1 MLTNQ
6 HAGGIWEDMWIPAAC
21 DMCYNGCTIRV
32 HRVNGVAVKVEGIPE
47 APPNYG
53 KVCAKGNAGLM
64 NLYNPHRITSPL
76 LRANPEKGIGINP
89 QWKEISWDE
98 ALDLLVTRL
107 RAARSKDP
115 RSLVA
120 ATFDR
125 YSHFMLRSF
134 LTAFGSPNLT
144 TVSAGF
150 FCGNGMH
157 PVAYTLTGSNDVHP
171 DLKLC
176 DYLLM
181 FGTSYGFV
189 SQMNAMGLTQ
199 EMAKARMRGMK
210 LVVVDPVCSYAA
222 SQANEWIPIRPGT
235 DAAFALSL
243 MNVLVNEL
251 GLYDSAYL
259 KKYTNSTYLVARD
272 GHYLRDPKNSKPMVW
287 DARNSRAGTF
297 DAIEPMD
304 GALEGDFHLEGT
316 ETRPAFQL
324 FKEHLLAWSPE
335 RASEITTIPAQ
346 VIRRVAREFGQAA
359 RLGATL
365 CLEGRELPFRPA
377 AACWYRGVSAHKH
390 SMLNGMSVAQLNLL
404 MGAVDVPGGIL
415 NASAAGPFWGPQE
428 GADGLLIP
436 GNPFTY
442 RHMRTPVPPRKV
454 KEPETLELIELFP
467 LSVYARAMLWLGV
480 LYPERFR
487 LPYRAEVLIQCRTNM
502 MATAG
507 DPEVMAEALK
517 RIPFIVSFADHQ
529 DETTQFADLLLPDTH
544 ALERLVPIV
553 FNPYYHY
560 NNAPLPGEEWSFNF
574 QQPVVKPQGQA
585 RYWMEVLLEVADRL
599 GIRGDLYTAFN
610 AIACLEGPYRLD
622 PSRKHTWEEICDRWA
637 KSYCGEDHGLAYFL
651 RHGYY
656 AVGKRGV
663 EQSYPRVFHKGRIPL
678 YLEHFIGAGNEV
690 RKFTDEHNIP
700 WDTSDYI
707 PLMEWRPCPAHSESP
722 PDYDLFVV
730 NQKLPFLTFS
740 FTSENPWLM
749 DLAQRNAK
757 VFAVGINAETAKR
770 KGINDGDEIEME
782 TPGGRKARAVARLTQ
797 GLHPECLA
805 VPGILGRWVSSNDRA
820 LRKGVHFNS
829 LIEYTMDRLDTVS
842 AALDACVKVK
852 VSKARSS
859 GQKETKATPREES
872 AHG

>member
-1 MLTNQ
+1 MSKRQ
-6 HAGGIWEDMWIPAAC
+6 PKGSVWEDVWVPTAC

-32 HRVNGVAVKVEGIPE
+32 RRINGVAVKIEGIPE

-53 KVCAKGNAGLM
+53 KICAKGNAALM
-64 NLYNPHRITSPL
+64 NLYNPHRVVTPL
-76 LRANPEKGIGINP
+76 LRTNPEKGIGVDP
-89 QWKEISWDE
+89 RWKEISWDQ
-98 ALDLLVTRL
+98 ALDLLMEKL
-107 RAARSKDP
+107 RAARAKDP

-125 YSHFMLRSF
+125 YSHFFLRSF

-171 DLKLC
+171 DLTLC
-176 DYLLM
+176 NYLLM
-181 FGTSYGFV
+181 FGTAYGFV

-251 GLYDSAYL
+251 GLYDTEYLKRYTNSAYL
-259 KKYTNSTYLVARD
+259 IGPD
-272 GHYLRDPKNSKPMVW
+272 GHYLRDPKDGRPLVW
-287 DARNSRAGTF
+287 DSRRSRASTF
-297 DAIEPMD
+297 DAVEEMDAAIE
-304 GALEGDFHLEGT
+304 GSFQLEGLEA
-316 ETRPAFQL
+316 RPAFHL
-324 FKEHLLAWSPE
+324 FKEHLRSYTPE
-335 RASEITTIPAQ
+335 RASEITSIPANA
-346 VIRRVAREFGQAA
+346 IRRVAREFGEAA
-359 RLGATL
+359 RIGAAIRI
-365 CLEGRELPFRPA
+365 EGHDLPLRPA

-390 SMLNGMSVAQLNLL
+390 AMLNGMSIGQLNVLI
-404 MGAVDVPGGIL
+404 GAVDVPGGIL
-415 NASAAGPFWGPQE
+415 NASASGPFWGPQE
-428 GADGLLIP
+428 GADGLLVP

-454 KEPETLELIELFP
+454 KQPETLELIELFP
-467 LSVYARAMLWLGV
+467 VSVYARAMLWLGI
-480 LYPERFR
+480 LHAEEFG

-507 DPEVMAEALK
+507 DPGVMAEALR
-517 RIPFIVSFADHQ
+517 RIPFMVSFSVYE

-544 ALERLVPIV
+544 SLERLVPIV

-574 QQPVVKPQGQA
+574 QQPVVKPQGEA
-585 RYWMEVLLEVADRL
+585 RYWMGVLLEAAERL
-599 GIRGDLYTAFN
+599 GLSGDLYTAFN
-610 AIACLEGPYRLD
+610 EIAHLEEPYKLN
-622 PSRKHTWEEICDRWA
+622 PGKQYSWEEICDCWA
-637 KSYCGEDHGLAYFL
+637 KSYCGAEHGLDYFL
-651 RHGYY
+651 NHGYY
-656 AVGKRGV
+656 KAGKRDV
-663 EQSYPRVFHKGRIPL
+663 RQSYPRAFHKGRIPL
-678 YLEHFIGAGNEV
+678 YLEHFIGAGKEV
-690 RKFTDEHNIP
+690 REFTEERSIP

-707 PLMEWRPCPAHSESP
+707 PLVEWRPCPAHGESP
-722 PDYDLFVV
+722 PEYDLFVV

-749 DLAQRNAK
+749 DLAVHNAK
-757 VFAVGINAETAKR
+757 VFNVGINEKTAQA
-770 KGINDGDEIEME
+770 KGIADGDEIELE
-782 TPGGRKARAVARLTQ
+782 TPGGRKVRAVARLTQ
-797 GLHPECLA
+797 GIHPECLA
-805 VPGILGRWVSSNDRA
+805 VPGILGRWVTSSDRT
-820 LRKGVHFNS
+820 RGRGVHFNS
-829 LIEYTMDRLDTVS
+829 LVDYTMDRLDTLS

-852 VSKARSS
+852 VKRTEGVSHA
-859 GQKETKATPREES
+859 
-872 AHG
+872 